1 MKSEQT
7 QTCPLCQT
15 PARFVFADHNN
26 RKHFS
31 CPHCTEFQISVG
43 AETRVASS
51 IQQWRAQLSELAR
64 LGNDEK
70 ILAVTLPPAGQKHD
84 GVANQALV
92 TEFVPRTTLPQ

>member
-1 MKSEQT
+1 M
-7 QTCPLCQT
+7 
-15 PARFVFADHNN
+15 FW
-26 RKHFS
+26 S

-51 IQQWRAQLSELAR
+51 IPQWRAQLSELAR
-64 LGNDEK
+64 RGNDEK
-70 ILAVTLPPAGQKHD
+70 ILVVTLPPAGQKHD